1 MIEPS
6 GFREI
11 ARSATVSHP
20 IPFAFALCL
29 AFAVVVLGGA
39 VLTDGLLRWVM
50 VAFGA
55 VSVTFAFGVLAS
67 AAIWKPE
74 LLRSEHHEIRSR
86 VINFIEDSDFAPE
99 AVEAGRLFLDQREK
113 KTAARQRTPN
123 SESNGK

>member
-29 AFAVVVLGGA
+29 AFAVMALGGA
-39 VLTDGLLRWVM
+39 VLTDGPLRWVM

-55 VSVTFAFGVLAS
+55 ASVAFAFAMLAS

-74 LLRSEHHEIRSR
+74 LLRSERHEIRSR
-86 VINFIEDSDFAPE
+86 VIGFIEDSDFAPE
-99 AVEAGRLFLDQREK
+99 AVEAGRLILDQREK
-113 KTAARQRTPN
+113 KTAPTQRTFNP
-123 SESNGK
+123 ESNGK